1 MVVHYYYVILECS
14 LLCKSRSDSVGDGL
28 GAVENR
34 YNHRSLVREVLLAV
48 VGLHIFRRVYRSAN
62 LVEVLRCHLFH
73 LYLHLAVARVDVVE
87 LALAALA
94 RVGLHLRV
102 QILVKMENLRLA
114 AYVQAQVV
122 EARPLVVGEMLLRR
136 VLVQQR
142 CAYEHELSEVEVVAY
157 AARLVVDGRMFLL
170 HAVLLYV
177 AVGVH
182 HARIAVGSHAQQSVE
197 RMQSEAHRRVLQAQQ
212 HVFGVGMLLDGEQ
225 RLCRRQSVY
234 GYHGAVADAVRVAA
248 RADVACV
255 AHEQVY
261 MLCSLA
267 LAQRLQRVGNLG
279 YIVAGQKA
287 INFLSHCCL

>member
-14 LLCKSRSDSVGDGL
+14 LLRESRSDSVGDGL

-48 VGLHIFRRVYRSAN
+48 VGLHILRRVYRSAN
-62 LVEVLRCHLFH
+62 LVEVLCRHLLH

-122 EARPLVVGEMLLRR
+122 EARPLVVGEMLLCG

-142 CAYEHELSEVEVVAY
+142 
-157 AARLVVDGRMFLL
+157 
-170 HAVLLYV
+170 
-177 AVGVH
+177 
-182 HARIAVGSHAQQSVE
+182 
-197 RMQSEAHRRVLQAQQ
+197 
-212 HVFGVGMLLDGEQ
+212 
-225 RLCRRQSVY
+225 
-234 GYHGAVADAVRVAA
+234 
-248 RADVACV
+248 
-255 AHEQVY
+255 
-261 MLCSLA
+261 
-267 LAQRLQRVGNLG
+267 
-279 YIVAGQKA
+279 
-287 INFLSHCCL
+287 